1 MAAFHKRKTVNSQVK
16 NQSAAWRKYQFRLR
30 QKSAAQQA
38 LRQLPI
44 YVLALCMGLLVIK
57 GGFFV
62 LDWLQSCPRGQSVA
76 TMPEIERISRSQLRE
91 LIDPDDLINPQTPV
105 IHKQLPKRGCTL
117 YTTLNEHLQNAAVAM
132 MDQRYARQ
140 IGIVVMDAQTGKILV
155 MATHD
160 RNNPKVNNCLN
171 TSFPAA
177 SLFKIVSAAAA
188 LEVCDFSPDTR
199 LAFNGGKY
207 TLYRSQLKDTIN
219 RYTNYVTLE
228 KAFAESIN
236 PVFGKI
242 GQLHLDKPGLEQYA
256 NAFGFNREM
265 DFDLPM
271 NTSIAAISEKPYNWA
286 EIACGFNKTTR
297 ISAVHAAMLAA
308 AVIHNGAMMQPY
320 LIDRAAF
327 KDRLVFRQAPKMM
340 VQAIHPETARQ
351 MQSLMNASVTRGTA
365 RSSFRCAQGAAI
377 LKHFDV
383 GGKTASIND
392 NPEQVKYD
400 WFTGYAR
407 HRNSGKAIAA
417 AVIVAHKDYIGVRAM
432 QYFRKIVYEYMH
444 HPLNASKA
452 AQDSENENT

>member
-1 MAAFHKRKTVNSQVK
+1 MAAFHKHKIANSRVK
-16 NQSAAWRKYQFRLR
+16 SQSAVWRKYQFRLK

-38 LRQLPI
+38 LRRLWI
-44 YVLALCMGLLVIK
+44 YVLALGMGLLVIK

-62 LDWLQSCPRGQSVA
+62 LDRLQSRPGGQSAA
-76 TMPEIERISRSQLRE
+76 TMPEIEHISRSQLQH

-105 IHKQLPKRGCTL
+105 IHKQLGTGGYTL
-117 YTTLNEHLQNAAVAM
+117 YTTLDEHLQKAVVAM
-132 MDQRYARQ
+132 MDQRYAKQ
-140 IGIVVMDAQTGKILV
+140 IGIVVMDAQTGKILA

-160 RNNPKVNNCLN
+160 RNDPEVNNCLN
-171 TSFPAA
+171 TCFPAA

-188 LEVCDFSPDTR
+188 LEICDFAPETQ
-199 LAFNGGKY
+199 LTFNGSKH

-242 GQLHLDKPGLEQYA
+242 GRLYLDKPGLEQYA

-271 NTSIAAISEKPYNWA
+271 DMSIATISERPYNWA

-308 AVIHNGAMMQPY
+308 AVIHNGAMMRPY

-327 KDRLVFRQAPKMM
+327 KDRLIFWQAPKIL
-340 VQAIHPETARQ
+340 VRTIHPETARQ
-351 MQSLMNASVTRGTA
+351 MQSLMNASVTQGTA

-383 GGKTASIND
+383 GGKTGSIND

-400 WFTGYAR
+400 WFAGYAR
-407 HRNSGKAIAA
+407 HRQSGKAIAA
-417 AVIVAHKDYIGVRAM
+417 AVIVAHKDYIGVRAPE
-432 QYFRKIVYEYMH
+432 YFRKIVYEYMH
-444 HPLNASKA
+444 HPFNASKA
-452 AQDSENENT
+452 AQDSENGNT

>member
-1 MAAFHKRKTVNSQVK
+1 MAAFHNRKTVNSQVK

-38 LRQLPI
+38 LRRLPI

-62 LDWLQSCPRGQSVA
+62 FDRLRSCPRGQSA
-76 TMPEIERISRSQLRE
+76 AAMPEIEGISRSQLRE
-91 LIDPDDLINPQTPV
+91 LIDPDDLINPQTAV
-105 IHKQLPKRGCTL
+105 IHKQLAKRGYTL
-117 YTTLNEHLQNAAVAM
+117 YTTLDEHLQHAAVAM

-140 IGIVVMDAQTGKILV
+140 IGIVVMDAQSGKILV
-155 MATHD
+155 MATYD
-160 RNNPKVNNCLN
+160 RNDPKANNCLN

-219 RYTNYVTLE
+219 QYTNYVTLE

-242 GQLHLDKPGLEQYA
+242 GQLHLDKLRLEQYA
-256 NAFGFNREM
+256 HAFGFNREM
-265 DFDLPM
+265 DLDLPM
-271 NTSIAAISEKPYNWA
+271 DTSIAAISEKPYNWA

-308 AVIHNGAMMQPY
+308 TVIHNGAMMQPY

-327 KDRLVFRQAPKMM
+327 KDRLVFRQGPKMLA
-340 VQAIHPETARQ
+340 QAIHPETARQ
-351 MQSLMNASVTRGTA
+351 MQSLMNASVTSGTA
-365 RSSFRCAQGAAI
+365 RSRFRCAQGAAI

-392 NPEQVKYD
+392 NPAQVKYE

-407 HRNSGKAIAA
+407 HRKSGKAIAA
-417 AVIVAHKDYIGVRAM
+417 AVIVAHKDYIGVRAPE
-432 QYFRKIVYEYMH
+432 YFRKIVYEYMH

-452 AQDSENENT
+452 AQGSEHGNT